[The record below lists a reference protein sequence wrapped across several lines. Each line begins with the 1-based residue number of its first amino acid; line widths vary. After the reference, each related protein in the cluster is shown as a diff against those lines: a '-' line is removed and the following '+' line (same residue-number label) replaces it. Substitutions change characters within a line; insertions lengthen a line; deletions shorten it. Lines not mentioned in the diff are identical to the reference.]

1 MTRKG
6 NPSRWST
13 RAIFRARRSDK
24 FRHEASSA
32 TRNTARFVARLAAS
46 SYAVLCTRSF
56 SCLFHALVVA
66 SGCAAASAKP
76 SLISALCFPPTPG
89 CHLSPKN
96 FKNPLN
102 VVYLRA
108 AYSRDV
114 NSAREALSQS
124 RAAALVLTST
134 RAFNVCLNV
143 SVYML
148 KLLPCAFTAGWA
160 LLFSLVLLLL
170 GVLSR
175 KWNACFVLNLLQ
187 AREFLPSPISSYFAF
202 MIIIS
207 IQRGLG
213 PYFIM
218 PSPPRLPHSSIPL
231 PSFHFSYLT
240 LRPALLSYTL
250 PPVNV

>member
-1 MTRKG
+1 MNPRITRRSASISPRQVLRKNKSASTYPYSDVVTRKG

-102 VVYLRA
+102 VCLSPRRLLARRQFGTGSFITEPGSGPSSYEHACVQCMPKRICIYVETFALCF
-108 AYSRDV
+108 YSR
-114 NSAREALSQS
+114 LSTFIFS
-124 RAAALVLTST
+124 R
-134 RAFNVCLNV
+134 
-143 SVYML
+143 
-148 KLLPCAFTAGWA
+148 
-160 LLFSLVLLLL
+160 
-170 GVLSR
+170 
-175 KWNACFVLNLLQ
+175 
-187 AREFLPSPISSYFAF
+187 PSSSW
-202 MIIIS
+202 
-207 IQRGLG
+207 
-213 PYFIM
+213 
-218 PSPPRLPHSSIPL
+218 SP
-231 PSFHFSYLT
+231 
-240 LRPALLSYTL
+240 
-250 PPVNV
+250 